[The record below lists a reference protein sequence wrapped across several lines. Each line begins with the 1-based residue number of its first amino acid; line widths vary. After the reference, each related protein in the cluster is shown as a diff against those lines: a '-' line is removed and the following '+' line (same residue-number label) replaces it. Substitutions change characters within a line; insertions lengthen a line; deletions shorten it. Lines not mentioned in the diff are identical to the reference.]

1 MDPPT
6 VKNDLP
12 PPDKP
17 RVMDFRFTDPVR
29 FLFEHMQ
36 GDTNKTNSEKINE
49 DWTKDRKSAK
59 VQQPIERNALSP
71 SLKGSYQD
79 LYSGDNVF
87 TRVNSAFDKTEPSR
101 DTQNTLNV
109 ITTTSLSALTTNT
122 HSDMTANSHNSV
134 IEDPTV
140 QEENISNSSDHPLVP
155 NAVDNINPVSDDVNK
170 HASSKA
176 VHEKTNSKP
185 NAFASLVFRASKLE
199 TVANNLSRHRI
210 TGNGTPGKRQ
220 EPPPSA
226 KTPILKPP
234 PLTRR
239 LTSRPFRRTNKPP
252 LPPTP
257 SMNNKSAQN
266 STPVPTSE
274 AGVKPQTATNLPP
287 EKLPSPPPA
296 PDSEPDS
303 EATVHTGE
311 ESDPEDPQQ
320 TLLQLCKKS
329 DWNAV
334 EGLLKQFSKSGL
346 PPNLADPENGYTPV
360 MYAIKD
366 SKIFMADRFLDMGV
380 NVNAVAK
387 DGITALHLAVANVK
401 EDAIR
406 LCLSRKADPLVPYG
420 PKNQLPI
427 HILCHKGRGSASATL
442 SILLRSAGKEMRLS
456 KDKDGKIPLFLAAES
471 DNNSLCRELLT
482 ALQKEQLK
490 TRTAEDGE
498 TAMHIATRRKNGE
511 LLRLLLNSGGNV
523 DAQNTEGLTPL
534 HVACEHG
541 DAEILKVFFQFRAN
555 ANINDNQDRTPL
567 HIAAEKGYST
577 IVETLA
583 DKFKAS
589 IFKRTK
595 DGRTLMHIASE
606 SGHQET
612 ALVFLKKGVPLHMSN
627 KTGTKAIHTA
637 AAHGFVEVI
646 RNLLDRGEN
655 VDATTPE
662 NFTAL
667 HLAVQA
673 NQPEV
678 VEILLGH
685 GANVQMK
692 AGKNGETALHM
703 AAGVLDG
710 HKCAELIIKSGAD
723 VNARNED
730 GETPLHNAARH
741 GQLKTVLQLLE
752 DGAELDS
759 LSKHGESVLHV
770 AVKNCHHEI
779 AKSVIYHKKSSVT
792 ELQLNNYINQPNKK
806 GETATHYASSV
817 SKDQIH
823 YPTEDKDLIAL
834 ILQNGGSVTTETKQN
849 CETPI
854 HYCCK
859 AGNEDVLKE
868 IIAGLPASKIQ
879 IACNKQSAT
888 GWSPLLYACDY
899 GNSHVVQL
907 LLQNGARVDV
917 FDVEGRAGLHLG
929 AEHGHADV
937 IEILLNH
944 KAFVNV
950 RTKRG
955 MTPLHH
961 AAAKGHTRVVKLLV
975 EKYGAAID
983 GLTLSKQTALHLAA
997 EQGRF
1002 ETCRMLIDMKA
1013 DTNATDNR
1021 GQTPLLLAAENDHS
1035 EVVKLFLQIR
1045 PDLVTMASSSGI
1057 TCGHIAAAK
1066 GSVAVIKGLMK
1077 FDPKLVTTA
1086 RSKNNSTA
1094 LHQAAQGGNAE
1105 VVQVLLEAGANP
1117 TDETDE
1123 GYTPLHIAAK
1133 YGHLEVLHMLKSAI
1147 SWRYASKKTGMTAL
1161 HVASSAGQEDFV
1173 REMLTQVPA
1182 TILSEKPTE
1191 NLEADYGFTPLH
1203 MAARYGRE
1211 DVVRMLLNSA
1221 GVQVDAATTVEATMP
1236 LHLAARGGHL
1246 AVAGLILSRITDKF
1260 HSGDKKGRTPLH
1272 MAAAHGHEDIVR
1284 LLLGQGADINAADNN
1299 GWTALHYAAK
1309 QGYLDMIILLI
1320 DSGASSTSAAIDGK
1334 IPLSIAANANHL
1346 DVLRYLFKKEHNTI
1360 DLMEDSSFL
1369 VDLMVCGKQRE
1380 NLPLLEFVFVSPAPI
1395 DTAVKMS
1402 RRYEDLAQKEKER
1415 ARDLENMAVFC
1426 ETLASDLLAIA
1437 ASNNNAGALLQAGDH
1452 KNTVFLD
1459 VLIELERK
1467 DVVAHSA
1474 VQKYLSDVWMG
1485 NLKWPAWQI
1494 ILLFLAFIFCPITWM
1509 ACSLPLH
1516 RLANIPIIKFMAYL
1530 VSHIFLIFLLCF
1542 SILNPYFPLWN
1553 STQLLP
1559 HPHEWLLL
1567 FWILGFMVAVNVN
1580 PRERGGLGWIK
1591 LVIVTFG
1598 VIAIMIHLTGFFF
1611 QDDNRLVVLYIRN
1624 QLLAVCL
1631 LLAFFEFLNYLTF
1644 HHLFGPWAII
1654 IRDLMKDLMRFLAIL
1669 AIFLTGFSLHIC
1681 AVYQPVFNPGNK
1693 TVAIGAEVFQS
1704 PIGTF
1709 EMLFYALFGLVEPD
1723 YMPPMHLS
1731 PAFAKVI
1738 MKVVFGVYM
1747 MVTVI
1752 VLINLLIAMMSNTYQ
1767 RIQSQSD
1774 KEWKYGRAK
1783 LIRSMNMTL
1792 PTPPPLN
1799 IITFIPTLISRWKKE
1814 KQAANRAGRSEPK
1827 MEKGTTILWLLGR
1840 GAARSWFNRKMRKR
1854 PIQVSP
1860 VDFRHGAG
1868 SSHGDLRPISSV
1880 INWKS
1885 MVNKYLEVKGTPE
1898 LLL

>member
-1 MDPPT
+1 
-6 VKNDLP
+6 
-12 PPDKP
+12 
-17 RVMDFRFTDPVR
+17 
-29 FLFEHMQ
+29 
-36 GDTNKTNSEKINE
+36 
-49 DWTKDRKSAK
+49 
-59 VQQPIERNALSP
+59 
-71 SLKGSYQD
+71 
-79 LYSGDNVF
+79 
-87 TRVNSAFDKTEPSR
+87 
-101 DTQNTLNV
+101 
-109 ITTTSLSALTTNT
+109 
-122 HSDMTANSHNSV
+122 
-134 IEDPTV
+134 
-140 QEENISNSSDHPLVP
+140 
-155 NAVDNINPVSDDVNK
+155 
-170 HASSKA
+170 
-176 VHEKTNSKP
+176 
-185 NAFASLVFRASKLE
+185 
-199 TVANNLSRHRI
+199 
-210 TGNGTPGKRQ
+210 
-220 EPPPSA
+220 
-226 KTPILKPP
+226 
-234 PLTRR
+234 
-239 LTSRPFRRTNKPP
+239 
-252 LPPTP
+252 
-257 SMNNKSAQN
+257 
-266 STPVPTSE
+266 
-274 AGVKPQTATNLPP
+274 
-287 EKLPSPPPA
+287 
-296 PDSEPDS
+296 
-303 EATVHTGE
+303 
-311 ESDPEDPQQ
+311 
-320 TLLQLCKKS
+320 
-329 DWNAV
+329 
-334 EGLLKQFSKSGL
+334 
-346 PPNLADPENGYTPV
+346 
-360 MYAIKD
+360 
-366 SKIFMADRFLDMGV
+366 MGI
-380 NVNAVAK
+380 NVNAAAK
-387 DGITALHLAVANVK
+387 DGITALHIAVSMVK

-406 LCLSRKADPLVPYG
+406 LLLSRKADVSVAYG
-420 PKNQLPI
+420 PKGQLPI
-427 HILCHKGRGSASATL
+427 HILCSKGRGSASATL
-442 SILLRSAGKEMRLS
+442 SILLRSGGKDMRLA
-456 KDKDGKIPLFLAAES
+456 KDKDGKIPLFLAAEC
-471 DNNSLCRELLT
+471 DNNSMCRELLT
-482 ALQKEQLK
+482 ALSKEQLK
-490 TRTAEDGE
+490 YKTEEGD

-511 LLRLLLNSGGNV
+511 LLRLLLNSGGCV
-523 DAQNTEGLTPL
+523 DSQNNEGLTPL
-534 HVACEHG
+534 HIACEQG

-555 ANINDNQDRTPL
+555 ANITDSQDRTPL
-567 HIAAEKGYST
+567 HIAAEKGFST

-685 GANVQMK
+685 GANVQLK

-703 AAGVLDG
+703 AAGVIDG

-723 VNARNED
+723 VNAQNEE

-741 GQLKTVLQLLE
+741 GQLKTVTQLLE
-752 DGAELDS
+752 DGAVLDS
-759 LSKHGESVLHV
+759 LSKYGESVLHV
-770 AVKNCHHEI
+770 AVKNCHYEI
-779 AKSVIYHKKSSVT
+779 ARSLVNHKKLKVT
-792 ELQLNNYINQPNKK
+792 EAEVMNYVNEPNKN
-806 GETATHYASSV
+806 GETATHYASSIN
-817 SKDQIH
+817 KNQIH
-823 YPTEDKDLIAL
+823 YPTEDKDLIGL
-834 ILQNGGSVTTETKQN
+834 MLQNGGSVTTETKQTQ
-849 CETPI
+849 ETAI
-854 HYCCK
+854 HYCCRV
-859 AGNEDVLKE
+859 GNDDVLKE
-868 IIAGLPASKIQ
+868 IISRLHASKLQ
-879 IACNKQSAT
+879 IACNKQAAN
-888 GWSPLLYACDY
+888 GWSPLLYACDS
-899 GNSHVVQL
+899 GHFIVVTL
-907 LLQNGARVDV
+907 LLQNSARVDV
-917 FDVEGRAGLHLG
+917 FDVEGRAGLHLA

-961 AAAKGHTRVVKLLV
+961 AAAQGHANVVKLLV
-975 EKYGAAID
+975 SKYGAAID

-997 EQGRF
+997 QQGRF
-1002 ETCRMLIDMKA
+1002 ETCRLLLDLKA
-1013 DTNATDNR
+1013 DPNATDNR

-1035 EVVKLFLQIR
+1035 EVVKLFLQLK
-1045 PDLVTMASSSGI
+1045 PDLVTKASSSGI
-1057 TCGHIAAAK
+1057 TCGHIAAMK

-1094 LHQAAQGGNAE
+1094 LHQAASGGNGE
-1105 VVQVLLEAGANP
+1105 VVKVLLEAGANP
-1117 TDETDE
+1117 SDETDE
-1123 GYTPLHIAAK
+1123 GYTALHIAAK
-1133 YGHLEVLHMLKSAI
+1133 YGHIEVLHALKTAM
-1147 SWRYASKKTGMTAL
+1147 SWRTASKKTGLTAL
-1161 HVASSAGQEDFV
+1161 HVAASYGQEDFV

-1182 TILSEKPTE
+1182 TILSERPSD
-1191 NLEADYGFTPLH
+1191 NPDADYGFTPLH
-1203 MAARYGRE
+1203 MASRYGRE

-1221 GVQVDAATTVEATMP
+1221 GVQVDASTTVEATMP

-1284 LLLGQGADINAADNN
+1284 LLLGQGADINAADKN

-1309 QGYLDMIILLI
+1309 QGYLDMIHLLI
-1320 DSGASSTSAAIDGK
+1320 DSGASSVASAVDGK

-1360 DLMEDSSFL
+1360 TLMEDSSFL
-1369 VDLMVCGKQRE
+1369 VDLMVCGKLHNQ
-1380 NLPLLEFVFVSPAPI
+1380 LPLLEFVFVSPAPI

-1402 RRYEDLAQKEKER
+1402 RRYEDLAQREKER
-1415 ARDLENMAVFC
+1415 ARDLENIAVFC

-1437 ASNNNAGALLQAGDH
+1437 ASNNTAGALLQAGDH

-1494 ILLFLAFIFCPITWM
+1494 ILLFLAFIFCPVTWM

-1516 RLANIPIIKFMAYL
+1516 RLANIPIIKFMSYL

-1542 SILNPYFPLWN
+1542 SILNPYFPLW
-1553 STQLLP
+1553 SSARLLP

-1567 FWILGFMVAVNVN
+1567 FWLLGFMVAVNVN

-1598 VIAIMIHLTGFFF
+1598 MVAIVIHLTGFFF
-1611 QDDNRLVVLYIRN
+1611 SNDNRLVIFYIRN

-1631 LLAFFEFLNYLTF
+1631 LLAFFEFLNFLTF

-1681 AVYQPVFNPGNK
+1681 AVYQPVFDPGNK
-1693 TVAIGAEVFQS
+1693 TIAVGAEVFQS

-1731 PAFAKVI
+1731 PPFAKVI

-1783 LIRSMNMTL
+1783 LIRNMNMTL

-1799 IITFIPTLISRWKKE
+1799 IVTFIPTLIQRWNAKKAGASRS
-1814 KQAANRAGRSEPK
+1814 GRSQPK
-1827 MEKGTTILWLLGR
+1827 LEKGTTILWLFGH

-1854 PIQVSP
+1854 PVQVSP
-1860 VDFRHGAG
+1860 VDFRQGGAG
-1868 SSHGDLRPISSV
+1868 GHGHDDLRPISSV

-1885 MVNKYLEVKGTPE
+1885 MVSKYLEIKGIDMGTTPQNGSTE
-1898 LLL
+1898 D

>member
-1 MDPPT
+1 MDQE
-6 VKNDLP
+6 NNLSQP
-12 PPDKP
+12 PP
-17 RVMDFRFTDPVR
+17 RSNMSDFRFTDPVR

-36 GDTNKTNSEKINE
+36 GDSNKPNTGKINDG
-49 DWTKDRKSAK
+49 DWNKNAK
-59 VQQPIERNALSP
+59 QIPPTIEAN
-71 SLKGSYQD
+71 SLKGSFQN
-79 LYSGDNVF
+79 LYSEDKVF
-87 TRVNSAFDKTEPSR
+87 TRVSNDIDKPVSPENNNILPSGNVEVENSTNFLPPPVQEQQHDISNHIGTDDKTK
-101 DTQNTLNV
+101 L
-109 ITTTSLSALTTNT
+109 LS
-122 HSDMTANSHNSV
+122 SKK
-134 IEDPTV
+134 TV
-140 QEENISNSSDHPLVP
+140 QE
-155 NAVDNINPVSDDVNK
+155 
-170 HASSKA
+170 
-176 VHEKTNSKP
+176 KP
-185 NAFASLVFRASKLE
+185 SPKKNTFSSLVYRASKLE
-199 TVANNLSRHRI
+199 AVANMARNRI
-210 TGNGTPGKRQ
+210 TAARRQ
-220 EPPPSA
+220 EQSPTKPPQ
-226 KTPILKPP
+226 IIKPP
-234 PLTRR
+234 PLTRH
-239 LTSRPFRRTNKPP
+239 LASRAFRRQNKGAPP
-252 LPPTP
+252 SATSTPLSTPLQASTTGTRPTPVSNPPT
-257 SMNNKSAQN
+257 
-266 STPVPTSE
+266 
-274 AGVKPQTATNLPP
+274 
-287 EKLPSPPPA
+287 EKLPTPPPA
-296 PDSEPDS
+296 VPDTDPDPDSNVNPE
-303 EATVHTGE
+303 E
-311 ESDPEDPQQ
+311 ESEDPHQ
-320 TLLQLCKKS
+320 TLIQLCKKS
-329 DWNAV
+329 DWTGV
-334 EGLLKQFSKSGL
+334 EGLIKQFSKSGL
-346 PPNLADPENGYTPV
+346 PTNLIDPETGYTPL
-360 MYAIKD
+360 MFAIKD
-366 SKIFMADRFLDMGV
+366 NKVFMADRFLDMGI
-380 NVNAVAK
+380 NINAAAK
-387 DGITALHLAVANVK
+387 DGITALHIAVANVK

-406 LCLSRKADPLVPYG
+406 LLLSRKADPFVTYG

-427 HILCHKGRGSASATL
+427 HVLCQKGRGSVSATL
-442 SILLRSAGKEMRLS
+442 SILLRSGGKDMRLI
-456 KDKDGKIPLFLAAES
+456 KDKDGKIPLFLAAEN
-471 DNNSLCRELLT
+471 DNNSLCRELLA
-482 ALQKEQLK
+482 ALSKEQLK
-490 TRTAEDGE
+490 FKSVEEGD

-523 DAQNTEGLTPL
+523 DAQNNEGQTPL
-534 HVACEHG
+534 HIACSHG
-541 DAEILKVFFQFRAN
+541 DVEILKVFFQFRAN
-555 ANINDNQDRTPL
+555 ANINDNEDRTPL
-567 HIAAEKGYST
+567 HLAAEKGYST

-646 RNLLDRGEN
+646 RNLLDKGEN

-667 HLAVQA
+667 HLAVKA

-678 VEILLGH
+678 CEILLGH

-692 AGKNGETALHM
+692 AGKNGETALHL

-730 GETPLHNAARH
+730 GETPLHNAARQ
-741 GQLKTVLQLLE
+741 GQLKTVSQLLE
-752 DGAELDS
+752 DGAELES
-759 LSKHGESVLHV
+759 LSKQGESVLHI
-770 AVKNCHHEI
+770 AVSNCHFEI
-779 AKSVIYHKKSSVT
+779 AKIVIAYKKERVSET
-792 ELQLNNYINQPNKK
+792 QLINYVNQPNKI
-806 GETATHYASSV
+806 GETATHYASSINKKQV
-817 SKDQIH
+817 H
-823 YPTEDKDLIAL
+823 YPAEDKDMIAL
-834 ILQNGGSVTTETKQN
+834 MLQNGGSVLTETQKN
-849 CETPI
+849 SETAI
-854 HYCCK
+854 HYCCRV
-859 AGNEDVLKE
+859 GNEDILKE
-868 IIAGLPASKIQ
+868 IIARLPQSQLQ
-879 IACNKQSAT
+879 IACNKQAAN
-888 GWSPLLYACDY
+888 GWSPLLYACDS
-899 GNSHVVQL
+899 GNPHIVEL

-917 FDVEGRAGLHLG
+917 FDADGRAGLHLA

-937 IEILLNH
+937 IEILLKN

-961 AAAKGHTRVVKLLV
+961 GAAQGHSNVVKLLI
-975 EKYGAAID
+975 EKYGAATD
-983 GLTLSKQTALHLAA
+983 GLTLSKQTALHLASQ
-997 EQGRF
+997 QGRF
-1002 ETCRMLIDMKA
+1002 ETCRLLLDLRADSNAIDNK
-1013 DTNATDNR
+1013 

-1035 EVVKLFLQIR
+1035 EVVKLFLQQK
-1045 PDLVTMASSSGI
+1045 PDLVSKASSNGI
-1057 TCGHIAAAK
+1057 TCAHIAALK

-1094 LHQAAQGGNAE
+1094 LHQAAAGGNAE
-1105 VVQVLLEAGANP
+1105 VVTVLLQSGSNP
-1117 TDETDE
+1117 NDETDE

-1133 YGHLEVLHMLKSAI
+1133 YGHVAVLHALKSAM
-1147 SWRYASKKTGMTAL
+1147 SWRTASKKTGLTAL
-1161 HVASSAGQEDFV
+1161 HIAASYGQEDFV
-1173 REMLTQVPA
+1173 REMLTQIPA
-1182 TILSEKPTE
+1182 TISSERPQD
-1191 NLEADYGFTPLH
+1191 NPEADYGFTPLH

-1221 GVQVDAATTVEATMP
+1221 GVQVDASTTVEETMP

-1246 AVAGLILSRITDKF
+1246 AVAGLILSRITEKF
-1260 HSGDKKGRTPLH
+1260 QSGDKKGRTPLH

-1284 LLLGQGADINAADNN
+1284 LLLGQGADINAADVN

-1309 QGYLDMIILLI
+1309 QGYLEMIKLLI
-1320 DSGASSTSAAIDGK
+1320 DSGASSTASATDGK
-1334 IPLSIAANANHL
+1334 IPLSIAATANHL
-1346 DVLRYLFKKEHNTI
+1346 DVLRFLFKREHNTVT
-1360 DLMEDSSFL
+1360 LMEDSGFL
-1369 VDLMVCGKQRE
+1369 VDLMVCGKNRDH
-1380 NLPLLEFVFVSPAPI
+1380 LPLLEFIFVSPAPI

-1402 RRYEDLAQKEKER
+1402 RRYEDLAQREKER
-1415 ARDLENMAVFC
+1415 ARDLENVAVFC

-1437 ASNNNAGALLQAGDH
+1437 ASNNTAGALLQAGDH
-1452 KNTVFLD
+1452 TNTVFLD

-1494 ILLFLAFIFCPITWM
+1494 ILLFLAFIFCPVTWV

-1542 SILNPYFPLWN
+1542 SILNPYFPLWS

-1580 PRERGGLGWIK
+1580 PKERGGLGWIK
-1591 LVIVTFG
+1591 LVIVSFG
-1598 VIAIMIHLTGFFF
+1598 MVAIAIHLLGFFF
-1611 QDDNRLVVLYIRN
+1611 TDDSRLVILYIRN

-1631 LLAFFEFLNYLTF
+1631 LLAFFEFLNFLTF

-1681 AVYQPVFNPGNK
+1681 AVYQPVFNPGNR
-1693 TVAIGAEVFQS
+1693 TVTVDAEVFQS

-1731 PAFAKVI
+1731 PSFAKVI

-1783 LIRSMNMTL
+1783 LIRNMNMTL

-1799 IITFIPTLISRWKKE
+1799 IFTFIPTLHQRWKAK
-1814 KQAANRAGRSEPK
+1814 KAVASRTGRSEPK
-1827 MEKGTTILWLLGR
+1827 IEKGTAILSMFGQ
-1840 GAARSWFNRKMRKR
+1840 GAAKSWFNRKMRKR
-1854 PIQVSP
+1854 PVQVSP
-1860 VDFRHGAG
+1860 VDFRRPEG
-1868 SSHGDLRPISSV
+1868 SHSDIRPISSV

-1885 MVNKYLEVKGTPE
+1885 IVSKYLEVKGIDLGTTPQE
-1898 LLL
+1898 GSQED

>member
-1 MDPPT
+1 M
-6 VKNDLP
+6 L
-12 PPDKP
+12 
-17 RVMDFRFTDPVR
+17 
-29 FLFEHMQ
+29 
-36 GDTNKTNSEKINE
+36 
-49 DWTKDRKSAK
+49 KS
-59 VQQPIERNALSP
+59 N
-71 SLKGSYQD
+71 
-79 LYSGDNVF
+79 
-87 TRVNSAFDKTEPSR
+87 
-101 DTQNTLNV
+101 
-109 ITTTSLSALTTNT
+109 
-122 HSDMTANSHNSV
+122 H
-134 IEDPTV
+134 
-140 QEENISNSSDHPLVP
+140 
-155 NAVDNINPVSDDVNK
+155 
-170 HASSKA
+170 
-176 VHEKTNSKP
+176 
-185 NAFASLVFRASKLE
+185 
-199 TVANNLSRHRI
+199 
-210 TGNGTPGKRQ
+210 
-220 EPPPSA
+220 
-226 KTPILKPP
+226 
-234 PLTRR
+234 
-239 LTSRPFRRTNKPP
+239 
-252 LPPTP
+252 
-257 SMNNKSAQN
+257 
-266 STPVPTSE
+266 
-274 AGVKPQTATNLPP
+274 
-287 EKLPSPPPA
+287 
-296 PDSEPDS
+296 
-303 EATVHTGE
+303 
-311 ESDPEDPQQ
+311 
-320 TLLQLCKKS
+320 
-329 DWNAV
+329 
-334 EGLLKQFSKSGL
+334 
-346 PPNLADPENGYTPV
+346 ENGYTPL
-360 MYAIKD
+360 MYAIRDNKV
-366 SKIFMADRFLDMGV
+366 FMADRFLDMGA
-380 NVNAVAK
+380 NINAVAK

-406 LCLSRKADPLVPYG
+406 LLLSRKADPFIPYG

-442 SILLRSAGKEMRLS
+442 SMLLRSGGKDMRLI
-456 KDKDGKIPLFLAAES
+456 KDKDGKIPLLIAAES

-482 ALQKEQLK
+482 ALSKEQLK
-490 TRTAEDGE
+490 FRTVEEGN
-498 TAMHIATRRKNGE
+498 TAMHIATQRKNGE

-523 DAQNTEGLTPL
+523 DVQNDEGLTPL
-534 HVACEHG
+534 HIACENG
-541 DAEILKVFFQFRAN
+541 DLEILKVFFQFRAN
-555 ANINDNQDRTPL
+555 ANITDSQDRTPL
-567 HIAAEKGYST
+567 HIAAEKGFSA
-577 IVETLA
+577 IVEMLA

-703 AAGVLDG
+703 AAGVKDG

-723 VNARNED
+723 VNARNEE

-741 GQLKTVLQLLE
+741 GQLKTVTQLLE
-752 DGAELDS
+752 DGAGLDS

-770 AVKNCHHEI
+770 AVSNCHYEI
-779 AKSVIYHKKSSVT
+779 AKSLINHKKEMAT
-792 ELQLNNYINQPNKK
+792 ELQVINYVNQPNKE
-806 GETATHYASSV
+806 GETATHYASSIN
-817 SKDQIH
+817 KDQIH
-823 YPTEDKDLIAL
+823 YPTEDKDMIAL
-834 ILQNGGSVTTETKQN
+834 ILQHGGSVTTETKKN
-849 CETPI
+849 SETAI
-854 HYCCK
+854 HYVCRV
-859 AGNEDVLKE
+859 GNEDVLKE
-868 IIAGLPASKIQ
+868 IIARLPQSKLQ
-879 IACNKQSAT
+879 IACNKQAAN
-888 GWSPLLYACDY
+888 GWSPLLYACDC
-899 GNSHVVQL
+899 GKSQVVQL

-917 FDVEGRAGLHLG
+917 FDVEGRAGLHLA

-961 AAAKGHTRVVKLLV
+961 AAGQGHTNVVKLLV
-975 EKYGAAID
+975 DKYGAAID
-983 GLTLSKQTALHLAA
+983 GLTLSKQTALHLASH
-997 EQGRF
+997 QGRF
-1002 ETCRMLIDMKA
+1002 ETCRTLLDMGA
-1013 DTNATDNR
+1013 DPNATDNR

-1035 EVVKLFLQIR
+1035 EVVKLFLQLK
-1045 PDLVTMASSSGI
+1045 PDLVSKASSSGI
-1057 TCGHIAAAK
+1057 TCAHIAAQK

-1094 LHQAAQGGNAE
+1094 LHQAASGGNAD
-1105 VVQVLLEAGANP
+1105 VVKVLLESGANP

-1123 GYTPLHIAAK
+1123 GYTALHLAAK
-1133 YGHLEVLHMLKSAI
+1133 YGHVEVLHALKSAM
-1147 SWRYASKKTGMTAL
+1147 SWRYASKKTGLTAL
-1161 HVASSAGQEDFV
+1161 HIAASYGQEDFV

-1182 TILSEKPTE
+1182 TIPSERPTE
-1191 NLEADYGFTPLH
+1191 SPEADYGFTPLH

-1221 GVQVDAATTVEATMP
+1221 GVQVDASTAVEATMP

-1309 QGYLDMIILLI
+1309 QGYLDMIHLLI
-1320 DSGASSTSAAIDGK
+1320 DSGASSIAAATDGK

-1346 DVLRYLFKKEHNTI
+1346 DVLRYLFKREHNTVT
-1360 DLMEDSSFL
+1360 LMEDSSFL
-1369 VDLMVCGKQRE
+1369 VDLMVCGKNRDH
-1380 NLPLLEFVFVSPAPI
+1380 LPLLEFVFVSPAPI

-1402 RRYEDLAQKEKER
+1402 RRYEDLAQREKER
-1415 ARDLENMAVFC
+1415 ARDLENMAIFC

-1437 ASNNNAGALLQAGDH
+1437 ASNNTAGALLQAGDH

-1542 SILNPYFPLWN
+1542 SILNPYFPLWS
-1553 STQLLP
+1553 STELLP

-1567 FWILGFMVAVNVN
+1567 FWILGFLVAVNVN

-1598 VIAIMIHLTGFFF
+1598 MIAVAIHIAGFFF
-1611 QDDNRLVVLYIRN
+1611 IDDSRLVMLYIRN

-1631 LLAFFEFLNYLTF
+1631 LLAFFEFLNFLTF

-1681 AVYQPVFNPGNK
+1681 AVYQPVFDPGNR
-1693 TVAIGAEVFQS
+1693 TISVDAEVFQS
-1704 PIGTF
+1704 PLGTF

-1731 PAFAKVI
+1731 PGFAKII

-1783 LIRSMNMTL
+1783 LIRNMNMTL
-1792 PTPPPLN
+1792 PTPPPL
-1799 IITFIPTLISRWKKE
+1799 IILTFIPTLVQRWKAKT
-1814 KQAANRAGRSEPK
+1814 ADSRS
-1827 MEKGTTILWLLGR
+1827 
-1840 GAARSWFNRKMRKR
+1840 GAKCHVMS
-1854 PIQVSP
+1854 
-1860 VDFRHGAG
+1860 
-1868 SSHGDLRPISSV
+1868 
-1880 INWKS
+1880 
-1885 MVNKYLEVKGTPE
+1885 E
-1898 LLL
+1898 